1 MSNAGSRQ
9 SPRSIKRILVALD
22 TSTQGQ
28 RALFAAAELSSRL
41 DAQLDGLFIEDDELL
56 RLSNLPFVR
65 EFGSLSAVSRRLDER
80 RIEREY
86 QRQAETIRQAIADT
100 AAHYQITWSFRVVRG
115 KVSKE
120 LLAAT
125 QSAGLVTLGR
135 VGRSMG
141 KRYGSTAQALVD
153 QSKQPVLLLGDSG
166 LTFPM
171 TVICSKSPASTRA
184 LHLAI
189 LLMNDVDHSLR
200 VLYLVEKSAIPEEFK
215 QLINDLKQR
224 DIAVDCQILNPEQNL
239 FETLQASHHGLLLLP
254 SDQAKLLETLSRS
267 AIVVP

>member
-1 MSNAGSRQ
+1 MSNVGSIE
-9 SPRSIKRILVALD
+9 SPRSIERILVALD
-22 TSTQGQ
+22 TSPQGR

-41 DAQLDGLFIEDDELL
+41 DAQLDGLFIEDDDLL
-56 RLSNLPFVR
+56 GLSNLPFVR
-65 EFGSLSAVSRRLDER
+65 EFGSHSAASRRLDER

-86 QRQAETIRQAIADT
+86 QRQAETLRQAIADT
-100 AAHYQITWSFRVVRG
+100 AAHYQIVWSFRVVRG

-125 QSAGLVTLGR
+125 QSVGLVILGR

-153 QSKQPVLLLGDSG
+153 QSKQPVLLLGDNG

-171 TVICSKSPASTRA
+171 TVICSASSASTRA

-189 LLMNDVDHSLR
+189 LLVNDIENSLR
-200 VLYLVEKSAIPEEFK
+200 VLFLAEKRAIPEECK
-215 QLINDLKQR
+215 QLIDDLQGKGVE
-224 DIAVDCQILNPEQNL
+224 VDFQVLNPEQNL
-239 FETLQASHHGLLLLP
+239 IKTLQASHRGLLLLP
-254 SDQAKLLETLSRS
+254 SDQAKILETLSRS